1 MFYTKSTFDKLFDET
16 LINMLSD
23 FKNKTDFKIK
33 KESMK
38 IDNDTLVADFD
49 VPGLSKDDFKI
60 MVEDTTLVID
70 GTTET
75 RKFFK
80 SYKLQK
86 DWDIAK
92 IEAKVKDGI
101 LTIDIPKREEKK
113 AKLITVDV
121 K

>member
-1 MFYTKSTFDKLFDET
+1 MFLQLHKTMLDDLFDLQERIVKPELKSDIKIEDDI
-16 LINMLSD
+16 LIMN
-23 FKNKTDFKIK
+23 
-33 KESMK
+33 
-38 IDNDTLVADFD
+38 FD
-49 VPGLSKDDFKI
+49 VPGFSKKDFKI
-60 MVEDTTLVID
+60 TVEDTTLVID

-86 DWDIAK
+86 DWDITK

>member
-1 MFYTKSTFDKLFDET
+1 MFLQLHKTMLDDLFDLQERIVKPE
-16 LINMLSD
+16 LKSD
-23 FKNKTDFKIK
+23 
-33 KESMK
+33 MK
-38 IDNDTLVADFD
+38 IEDDILIMNFD
-49 VPGLSKDDFKI
+49 VPGFSKKDFKI
-60 MVEDTTLVID
+60 TVEDTTLVID

-86 DWDIAK
+86 DWDITK
-92 IEAKVKDGI
+92 IGAKVKDGI

>member
-1 MFYTKSTFDKLFDET
+1 MFLQLHKTMLDDLFDLQERIVRTESKSAMKIEDDT
-16 LINMLSD
+16 LIMN
-23 FKNKTDFKIK
+23 
-33 KESMK
+33 
-38 IDNDTLVADFD
+38 FD
-49 VPGLSKDDFKI
+49 VPGFSKKDFKI
-60 MVEDTTLVID
+60 TVEDTTLVID

-86 DWDIAK
+86 DWDTAK